1 MGIYPDWHPEGPGQP
16 KVCQLDH
23 SLVVNQQVLGFQVSV
38 EDPSTVA
45 KQDALQDLVQI
56 ALDGGDSSRG
66 LKFTYWQETLFT
78 VQYNLDLKH

>member
-1 MGIYPDWHPEGPGQP
+1 MGIYPDWHPESPGQP

-45 KQDALQDLVQI
+45 EQDAFQDLVQI
-56 ALDGGDSSRG
+56 ALDGREMATEG
-66 LKFTYWQETLFT
+66 
-78 VQYNLDLKH
+78 